1 MLEKSIFFTVNS
13 SQTKKAGEI
22 LAKEA
27 LKTKHNKKALVIGL
41 VGDLGSGKTTF
52 LQGFARGLKI
62 KEQVLSP
69 TFIIMRK
76 LSIPSLAKQKQPFKR
91 FFHIDC
97 YRVEKTKE
105 LLELGFK
112 KNMEDPENIV
122 VLEWA
127 DKAMDILPRGAI
139 MLKIDFI
146 GREKR
151 RFKCTLKN

>member
-76 LSIPSLAKQKQPFKR
+76 LSIPFSAKQKQPFKR

-97 YRVEKTKE
+97 YRVKKTKE

-112 KNMEDPENIV
+112 KIMEDPENIIAI
-122 VLEWA
+122 EWS
-127 DKAMDILPRGAI
+127 DKAMDILPKNAI
-139 MLKIDFI
+139 ILKFDYI
-146 GREKR
+146 EANKR
-151 RFKCTLKN
+151 RIECTLKN